1 MTIPIKTDIIGQSQ
15 DTEEVIYM
23 KKKIIPA
30 LIAIALIIIVL
41 AVAGGGA
48 FFSRFGYSNEH
59 RDLKGYYNL
68 ESDSEVAIVLQ
79 NEVIDIKARLI
90 EGNYYLSYEDMCS
103 LLTDRFYVDG
113 NDDLLIYATAET
125 LKLTKIGENG
135 YYDDAVIK
143 TGGAADPAS
152 FTIEGEL
159 TDMGHPV
166 SLYKDD
172 TLYVS
177 LDYIKNFANFS
188 YEAFSNPN
196 RIQMRTEWSTRK
208 VATVKKKHSAVR
220 YQGGVKSDILREVE
234 KGEQLTIIEE
244 LEDWDKVKTDDS
256 IIGYIEKKH
265 IENVHDE
272 EETPV
277 TDYVQEEYSR
287 IQKDYRINMAWH
299 AIYATSGNDT
309 FDEYVNGTGTM
320 SIISPTWF
328 SISDNDGN
336 YRSFASTDYTRKAH
350 ERNMEVWAVL
360 DNFNAGDISTYEVM
374 SYIGKRQ
381 TLIDNLMNDV
391 AAYDIDGINLDFEL
405 VPTDAVPHYVEFIRE
420 LSIACRKAGV
430 VLSVDNYPPQGGTY
444 YNLKEQGICV
454 DYVII
459 MGYDEHWAGSSEA
472 GSVASI
478 GFVEQG
484 IELVEKDVPAD
495 KIINAIPFY
504 TRVWKTKGSDVTSDA
519 LGMVQAA
526 EFISKNN
533 ITTVWDEETCQN
545 YGEKEMG
552 GILYQVWLEDEESIS
567 TKLNIMKNHG
577 VAGVAEWQL
586 GMEDKAIWGTIDKF
600 VKGGN

>member
-1 MTIPIKTDIIGQSQ
+1 
-15 DTEEVIYM
+15 
-23 KKKIIPA
+23 
-30 LIAIALIIIVL
+30 
-41 AVAGGGA
+41 
-48 FFSRFGYSNEH
+48 
-59 RDLKGYYNL
+59 
-68 ESDSEVAIVLQ
+68 
-79 NEVIDIKARLI
+79 
-90 EGNYYLSYEDMCS
+90 
-103 LLTDRFYVDG
+103 
-113 NDDLLIYATAET
+113 
-125 LKLTKIGENG
+125 
-135 YYDDAVIK
+135 
-143 TGGAADPAS
+143 
-152 FTIEGEL
+152 
-159 TDMGHPV
+159 
-166 SLYKDD
+166 
-172 TLYVS
+172 
-177 LDYIKNFANFS
+177 
-188 YEAFSNPN
+188 
-196 RIQMRTEWSTRK
+196 
-208 VATVKKKHSAVR
+208 
-220 YQGGVKSDILREVE
+220 
-234 KGEQLTIIEE
+234 
-244 LEDWDKVKTDDS
+244 
-256 IIGYIEKKH
+256 
-265 IENVHDE
+265 
-272 EETPV
+272 
-277 TDYVQEEYSR
+277 
-287 IQKDYRINMAWH
+287 
-299 AIYATSGNDT
+299 
-309 FDEYVNGTGTM
+309 
-320 SIISPTWF
+320 
-328 SISDNDGN
+328 
-336 YRSFASTDYTRKAH
+336 
-350 ERNMEVWAVL
+350 
-360 DNFNAGDISTYEVM
+360 

-586 GMEDKAIWGTIDKF
+586 GMEDKAIWGTIDKY

>member
-90 EGNYYLSYEDMCS
+90 EGNYYLSYEDMKS

-336 YRSFASTDYTRKAH
+336 YRSFASPDYTRKAH

-459 MGYDEHWAGSSEA
+459 MGYDEHWGGSSEA

-586 GMEDKAIWGTIDKF
+586 GMKDKAIWGTIDKF